1 MLTLHLPPL
10 RGHREPRRE
19 SWPRTFHCS
28 QCKSVGQPHPA
39 THRSRERMFF
49 IPIQSA
55 PDNLSVRSP
64 STTPAA
70 KLTSYILDPTTPA
83 QTRAYPR
90 GNLVTAPT
98 NFRMDNAMPNP
109 MFSHVHLISQ
119 STPMSSP
126 SRCSTPVSMYGG
138 MTPTRASPVRFSGP
152 LSTWSI
158 PSDDSSKFRQLP
170 CKTFISVG
178 ACPYR
183 DRCIYTFTF
192 FDDP

>member
-1 MLTLHLPPL
+1 MVNPPRGGGPCPQPAGVNLPDDQTQRP
-10 RGHREPRRE
+10 
-19 SWPRTFHCS
+19 C
-28 QCKSVGQPHPA
+28 
-39 THRSRERMFF
+39 RSRERMFF
-49 IPIQSA
+49 IPIQHT
-55 PDNLSVRSP
+55 PDNPSVRSP
-64 STTPAA
+64 NTTSAA
-70 KLTSYILDPTTPA
+70 KLTSYPADQITPA
-83 QTRAYPR
+83 QTRAYTR
-90 GNLVTAPT
+90 GNLVTAAS

-109 MFSHVHLISQ
+109 MYSQVHLPSH

-126 SRCSTPVSMYGG
+126 SRCSTPVSMYAG

-183 DRCIYTFTF
+183 DRCNYTSNF
-192 FDDP
+192 FAHP